1 MNEKLNIVNKKLS
14 DFSIYNNGT
23 WQSEKEITTSYCPDL
38 GMGFTYQGSADSDG
52 SGRVKVRLSW
62 RSLLQT
68 VVYSG
73 QP

>member
-38 GMGFTYQGSADSDG
+38 GMGCPDQGWADSDG
-52 SGRVKVRLSW
+52 LE
-62 RSLLQT
+62 
-68 VVYSG
+68 
-73 QP
+73 